1 MNQCIIIILWNG
13 GPPEWCLNYLI
24 SARENTAMRRAD
36 TILGFL
42 SIRRYRDIDRGC
54 GNPAI
59 IVAPR
64 YRTIS

>member
-1 MNQCIIIILWNG
+1 MQSGCQKKIEAKHI
-13 GPPEWCLNYLI
+13 
-24 SARENTAMRRAD
+24 R
-36 TILGFL
+36 LGFL

-59 IVAPR
+59 IVALR